1 MNEWKNELM
10 NEKMNEWITEWMNY
24 WMNEWMKEWMGEKWF
39 CLRYVVICF
48 QAEVLRICRDNLQK
62 EREEKARKERE
73 KSKELESLYTLI
85 ENIGG
90 LWKTEEAVDKELAK
104 LTTGRWGDQK
114 LKLDALK
121 TQILFRKKNLRQ
133 PFPAKL
139 GAFLKLVA
147 RFQWR
152 KWRRS

>member
-1 MNEWKNELM
+1 M
-10 NEKMNEWITEWMNY
+10 
-24 WMNEWMKEWMGEKWF
+24 
-39 CLRYVVICF
+39 
-48 QAEVLRICRDNLQK
+48 LRIRRDNLHK
-62 EREEKARKERE
+62 ERQEKARKEKE
-73 KSKELESLYTLI
+73 KSKELENLYTRI
-85 ENIGG
+85 ENVGG

-152 KWRRS
+152 Q

>member
-73 KSKELESLYTLI
+73 KSKELESLYMRI

-90 LWKTEEAVDKELAK
+90 LWKTEEAVDK
-104 LTTGRWGDQK
+104 
-114 LKLDALK
+114 
-121 TQILFRKKNLRQ
+121 
-133 PFPAKL
+133 
-139 GAFLKLVA
+139 
-147 RFQWR
+147 
-152 KWRRS
+152 